1 MFLFTNFFE
10 MELLVLLYLTNFIRA
25 LFIIVVIYYVFRFIK
40 RYVFPFLLTKGIQN
54 MQNKV
59 NEQQRQ
65 KQRGTRAPGEVTVE
79 ESNRQGRSAS
89 QNKGEYVDFEE
100 VE

>member
-1 MFLFTNFFE
+1 MD
-10 MELLVLLYLTNFIRA
+10 LLVLLFLTNFIKT
-25 LFIIVVIYYVFRFIK
+25 LVIIAVIYYGFRFVA
-40 RYVFPFLLTKGIQN
+40 RYVFPLLLDKGIKN

-59 NEQQRQ
+59 YEQQRQ
-65 KQRGTRAPGEVTVE
+65 KQRSTRAPGEVTVE

>member
-1 MFLFTNFFE
+1 MD
-10 MELLVLLYLTNFIRA
+10 LLVLLFLTNFIRT
-25 LFIIVVIYYVFRFIK
+25 LIIIVVIYYAFRFIS
-40 RYVFPFLLTKGIQN
+40 RYVFPLLLDKGIKN

-59 NEQQRQ
+59 YEQQRQ
-65 KQRGTRAPGEVTVE
+65 SQRATRQPGEVTVE
-79 ESNRQGRSAS
+79 NNSSQGRSVK

>member
-1 MFLFTNFFE
+1 
-10 MELLVLLYLTNFIRA
+10 MELLVLLYLKNLIQT
-25 LFIIVVIYYVFRFIK
+25 LFIIVVIYYAFRFIS
-40 RYVFPFLLTKGIQN
+40 RYVFPFLLDKGIKN

-59 NEQQRQ
+59 YEQQRQ
-65 KQRGTRAPGEVTVE
+65 KQRSTRAPGEVTVE

>member
-1 MFLFTNFFE
+1 
-10 MELLVLLYLTNFIRA
+10 MELLVLLFLTNFIRT
-25 LFIIVVIYYVFRFIK
+25 LIIIVVVYYAFRFVA
-40 RYVFPFLLTKGIQN
+40 RYVFPFLLDKGIKN

-59 NEQQRQ
+59 YEQQRQ
-65 KQRGTRAPGEVTVE
+65 SQRATRQPGDVTVE
-79 ESNRQGRSAS
+79 NNNRQGRSVN